1 MEKINCNFCSSA
13 ENKIIT
19 TQTDIIYKTTSKNFN
34 VVECLNCGL
43 NFVNPRPSEEEI
55 GDYYKTDYQFHKSSS
70 YFKVL
75 LRKITKYI
83 ANSKL
88 SIFATYLPILNE
100 KLKYYVQKEVKNPIK
115 LKKNDFFLDVGAG
128 SANMSYFWDYEGSLN
143 YYKSKT
149 NNIFAVEPGD
159 TSLKQ
164 LKENNITS
172 FKLIDDVPKNL
183 SFDVIRMNWSLE
195 HVHDPKKYFEFFK
208 NNLQKNGKVLL
219 CIPNY
224 NGLLYQLDK
233 SQVELPIHLYHFKK
247 NDIQN
252 YCKSYGLKVLEF
264 QTLSLAS
271 MFYAVSKYNSKFKQF
286 SNLSLLD
293 LNNLQK
299 LLNKF
304 DDFELGSD
312 MLFIIGKN

>member
-1 MEKINCNFCSSA
+1 M
-13 ENKIIT
+13 
-19 TQTDIIYKTTSKNFN
+19 
-34 VVECLNCGL
+34 
-43 NFVNPRPSEEEI
+43 
-55 GDYYKTDYQFHKSSS
+55 
-70 YFKVL
+70 
-75 LRKITKYI
+75 
-83 ANSKL
+83 
-88 SIFATYLPILNE
+88 
-100 KLKYYVQKEVKNPIK
+100 
-115 LKKNDFFLDVGAG
+115 
-128 SANMSYFWDYEGSLN
+128 
-143 YYKSKT
+143 
-149 NNIFAVEPGD
+149 
-159 TSLKQ
+159 
-164 LKENNITS
+164 
-172 FKLIDDVPKNL
+172 
-183 SFDVIRMNWSLE
+183 
-195 HVHDPKKYFEFFK
+195 
-208 NNLQKNGKVLL
+208 L

-224 NGLLYQLDK
+224 NFLLYQLDK